1 MVTAMMNK
9 MLATVMAVALCGA
22 LTAHAAQGAKVTVAS
37 VFTEAP
43 HIVVRATTTPDA
55 PTVAPATSAPA
66 TPAPAAPA
74 ASHPAAPAKPVA
86 TVTPT
91 PTCPPASVA
100 ASIRQAYQRDYA
112 ALEQLKQLGSSL
124 KGTVRVQ
131 FTNVIASDEASALSL
146 ENTALAA
153 QAACRP
159 VDQNGTI
166 GQLDNLV
173 SQARTAYDRSKQEA
187 DATGNGGGDGS
198 GGGGGSGD

>member
-1 MVTAMMNK
+1 MVTAMTNK
-9 MLATVMAVALCGA
+9 MLATVMAVAVCGA
-22 LTAHAAQGAKVTVAS
+22 ITAHAAQGAKVTVAS
-37 VFTEAP
+37 IFTEAP

-55 PTVAPATSAPA
+55 STAAPAT
-66 TPAPAAPA
+66 PA
-74 ASHPAAPAKPVA
+74 ASHPATPAKPVTTA
-86 TVTPT
+86 TPT

-112 ALEQLKQLGSSL
+112 SLELLKQLGASL

-131 FTNVIASDEASALSL
+131 LTNVIASDEASALSL

-166 GQLDNLV
+166 GQLDGLV
-173 SQARTAYDRSKQEA
+173 SQARAAYDRSKQEA
-187 DATGNGGGDGS
+187 DATGQSSD
-198 GGGGGSGD
+198 GGGGSGD

>member
-9 MLATVMAVALCGA
+9 MLATVVAVAVCGA
-22 LTAHAAQGAKVTVAS
+22 ITAHAAQGAKVTVAS
-37 VFTEAP
+37 IFTEAP

-55 PTVAPATSAPA
+55 PTAAPAPPAPA
-66 TPAPAAPA
+66 TPAPATPA
-74 ASHPAAPAKPVA
+74 ASHPAAPAKPVSTA
-86 TVTPT
+86 TPT
-91 PTCPPASVA
+91 PTCAPASVA

-112 ALEQLKQLGSSL
+112 ALELLKQLGSSL
-124 KGTVRVQ
+124 KGIVRVQ

-166 GQLDNLV
+166 GQLDGLV
-173 SQARTAYDRSKQEA
+173 GQARAAYDRSKQEA
-187 DATGNGGGDGS
+187 DATGQSGNGGD
-198 GGGGGSGD
+198 GGSGD